1 MQRFQRPFASVIAA
15 AALLGTAAFSAHA
28 QPQTAAAAP
37 AAQTAP
43 AHAHKVQK
51 MDLAQRHAQHM
62 EHLKTVLQIQPS
74 QQAAW
79 DQYVKAITPEPR
91 AKADR
96 QQRPDLR
103 KLTTPERLDLAQKL
117 RKERNAKAEQREQ
130 ATRSFYASL
139 NPSQQKAF
147 DAISAQHHGKPG
159 MHKAG
164 HGKRFD
170 EHRGPRHHGHAPVAA
185 PAGAPAPAVQ

>member
-1 MQRFQRPFASVIAA
+1 M
-15 AALLGTAAFSAHA
+15 
-28 QPQTAAAAP
+28 
-37 AAQTAP
+37 
-43 AHAHKVQK
+43 
-51 MDLAQRHAQHM
+51 
-62 EHLKTVLQIQPS
+62 QIQPS

-79 DQYVKAITPEPR
+79 DKYVKAITPEPR

-103 KLTTPERLDLAQKL
+103 KLSTPERLDLAQQL

-147 DAISAQHHGKPG
+147 DAISAQRHSKSAK
-159 MHKAG
+159 HKEG
-164 HGKRFD
+164 HGKRLD
-170 EHRGPRHHGHAPVAA
+170 DHRGPRHHGAIAA
-185 PAGAPAPAVQ
+185 PTTAVQ